1 MHGEEIAFGRRLNL
15 AQLFPCVVGKDR
27 EFIVERC
34 IENGVGFFL
43 KRENPG
49 VFTAPHTGPHAQC
62 FFRRYTA
69 ELLVTDNAPE
79 QADIG
84 GPDPV
89 VVVQIQTGERRH
101 KDTVD

>member
-1 MHGEEIAFGRRLNL
+1 M
-15 AQLFPCVVGKDR
+15 
-27 EFIVERC
+27 ERC

-69 ELLVTDNAPE
+69 ELLVTDKAPE

-89 VVVQIQTGERRH
+89 VVVQIQTGER
-101 KDTVD
+101 